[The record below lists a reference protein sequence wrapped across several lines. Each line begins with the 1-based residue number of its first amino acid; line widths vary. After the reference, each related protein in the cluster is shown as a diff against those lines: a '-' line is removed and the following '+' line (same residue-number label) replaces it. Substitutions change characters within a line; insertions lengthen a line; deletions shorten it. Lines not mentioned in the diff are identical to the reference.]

1 MQVFLDLI
9 DSATISLLLYCAVA
23 NDNKIDCQNSN
34 LALSAERKKP
44 RPLKSPLGVEI
55 MMNYIYKASWSVV
68 GGINLAKDAQPI
80 ELCQSEQCR
89 FVLTNNP
96 DFLLVDLDRENALGR
111 LMLKGI
117 VGQRGTTEFSV
128 ALNAEIEE
136 IKAKR
141 AKKIGSQPV
150 LVVEA
155 NGEIE
160 AEITKPFREHEGFIV
175 TFDSVNKQAVA
186 RTHKSEIEAMKLALA
201 LESESPSRF
210 AALGDGVFLI
220 NEEGK
225 TIYSISFTMSGEAT
239 VSTGLTAEG
248 VERISSRYAI
258 LQRAN
263 DIESVERLF
272 SQMADY
278 GTDHLKAF
286 LSGWAAIEILIAKA
300 FKIYEDAF
308 LSPLANA
315 GQNSLR
321 EKFIGRIKGVMKDKY
336 RLTDKFVAVA
346 AVLFPSS
353 PENEMQKDFEK
364 FSKLKKLR
372 DSIFHGEEFSEKDL
386 PVHEL
391 AALLRKYILAHV
403 ETPNQANSA
412 DAKSRAAD

>member
-1 MQVFLDLI
+1 
-9 DSATISLLLYCAVA
+9 
-23 NDNKIDCQNSN
+23 
-34 LALSAERKKP
+34 
-44 RPLKSPLGVEI
+44 
-55 MMNYIYKASWSVV
+55 MNYIYKASWSVV
-68 GGINLAKDAQPI
+68 GGINLDKDAQPI

-96 DFLLVDLDRENALGR
+96 DLLLVDLDRETALGR

-117 VGQRGTTEFSV
+117 VGQRGTKEFPV

-136 IKAKR
+136 IKAER
-141 AKKIGSQPV
+141 AKKVGSQPV

-175 TFDSVNKQAVA
+175 TFDSVNKQTVA
-186 RTHKSEIEAMKLALA
+186 RTHKAEIEAMKLAVA

-210 AALGDGVFLI
+210 AALGDGVFLT
-220 NEEGK
+220 NEAGK
-225 TIYSISFTMSGEAT
+225 TIYSISFTNSGEAT

-278 GTDHLKAF
+278 GTDRLKAF

-300 FKIYEDAF
+300 FKTYEDVF

-315 GQNSLR
+315 RQHSLR
-321 EKFIGRIKGVMKDKY
+321 EKFLERVKGVMKDKY
-336 RLTDKFVAVA
+336 RLTDKFAAVA
-346 AVLFPSS
+346 AVLFPLS
-353 PENEMQKDFEK
+353 PENEIQKDFKK

>member
-1 MQVFLDLI
+1 M
-9 DSATISLLLYCAVA
+9 
-23 NDNKIDCQNSN
+23 
-34 LALSAERKKP
+34 
-44 RPLKSPLGVEI
+44 
-55 MMNYIYKASWSVV
+55 V
-68 GGINLAKDAQPI
+68 GGINLAKNAQPI

-155 NGEIE
+155 NGKIE

-210 AALGDGVFLI
+210 AELGDGVFLI

-278 GTDHLKAF
+278 GTDNLKAF

-372 DSIFHGEEFSEKDL
+372 DSIFHGEEFSEKNL